1 MVSLTSLLPPPSYDR
16 CQEMSRGICPPT
28 AEYPD
33 PALGPGKREVSRRQC
48 LGGCKVI
55 EHSLLNGGGGLTLD
69 WQGEHL
75 LVSIENKEGSVS

>member
-1 MVSLTSLLPPPSYDR
+1 MTDGRKCLVVSAHPQQSIP
-16 CQEMSRGICPPT
+16 
-28 AEYPD
+28 A